1 MPQMTTELNG
11 FVAWL
16 RDNAAALV
24 LVSVFLLLVYRGARP
39 FIHRALL
46 RVVAAQR
53 LAAGDEPAHELEI
66 ARRVETIE
74 DLLNKGVRLI
84 LLAGVVTLVLGVFD
98 LWPLLAGL
106 GLVIAAI
113 AFAGQAVILDLI
125 MGILILLE
133 GQYFKGDLVAVNG
146 IEGTVE
152 EVGLRRTVIRDAR
165 GTLHSISNGLIRNS
179 ANFSRTFAV
188 ATVDID
194 GVADKDVD
202 AVIDVFTAVGQEL
215 AADEEL
221 GPLLQDTPGYTS
233 TIRLS
238 SSGSTL
244 RFAGRVRPEARAR
257 VEAEMRRRVAAGLA
271 ERGIQL
277 IRSNPWQPPA

>member
-1 MPQMTTELNG
+1 MPALAPDVNG
-11 FVAWL
+11 FITWL
-16 RDNAAALV
+16 RDNAVALALV
-24 LVSVFLLLVYRGARP
+24 SILLLLAYRGARP
-39 FIHRALL
+39 LIHRVLVRA
-46 RVVAAQR
+46 VAAQR
-53 LAAGDEPAHELEI
+53 VATGGEPAYELEI

-74 DLLNKGVRLI
+74 DLLNKGLRLAVV
-84 LLAGVVTLVLGVFD
+84 AGIVALVLGIFD

-106 GLVIAAI
+106 SLVLAAI

-125 MGILILLE
+125 MGVLILIE
-133 GQYFKGDLVAVNG
+133 GQYFKGDVVVVNG

-152 EVGLRRTVIRDAR
+152 EVGLRRTVVRDVR
-165 GTLHSISNGLIRNS
+165 GTLHSVSNGLIRSS

-202 AVIDVFTAVGQEL
+202 AVIEVFTAVGKEL

-221 GPLLQDTPGYTS
+221 GPLLEDAPGYTS

-244 RFAGRVRPEARAR
+244 RFAGRVRPEVRAR

-271 ERGIQL
+271 ERDIQL
-277 IRSNPWQPPA
+277 IRSGPWQTPA